1 MNEYCKEIN
10 SNAGATNESKKKKK
24 KNGELWIKI
33 GDLIKL
39 ITKKSDD

>member
-1 MNEYCKEIN
+1 MNTVNKSIEMLVLLMK
-10 SNAGATNESKKKKK
+10 AKKKK

-33 GDLIKL
+33 GDLTRL

>member
-10 SNAGATNESKKKKK
+10 SNAGATNENKKKQ

-33 GDLIKL
+33 GDLIRL

>member
-10 SNAGATNESKKKKK
+10 SNAGATNESKKKK

>member
-1 MNEYCKEIN
+1 MNTVKKSI
-10 SNAGATNESKKKKK
+10 AMLVLLMKTKKKQ

-33 GDLIKL
+33 GDLIRL